1 LRLLVRVKPSATKTT
16 GKLTFLPFDSSVV
29 GQQQAKDHGNIHFS
43 AIRKP
48 MEFTAEELWS
58 RVLESARSQIQEQT
72 YRTWLADTSAQ
83 SLTDTELVVEVAS
96 QFHVEWIGDKYSRA
110 LTEAT
115 EVILGRPVQ
124 LQFQSRSTSPPLPT
138 LAPSPPEEPSLFS
151 RQNLG
156 SRESDPALNDRY
168 LFSRF
173 VVGNDNQLATAACK
187 AVAANPSRMYN
198 PLFLYGGVGLGKTH
212 LMHAIGNEVL
222 AQNRLAKV
230 SYVTTE
236 QFTNDLIVSIQEGTT
251 ARFRARY
258 RAKDILLVDDVQFLK
273 GKERTQEE
281 FFHTFNTLYDAK
293 KQIVLTSDRPPK
305 EIPGLEERLVS
316 RFAWGLVTDI
326 KLPDYETRLAILKK
340 KSEDEGLDLDDQ
352 VRDFVARSC
361 TSSIRELEGALIK
374 LMAFSSISKKSITV
388 DLARTALRGT
398 FGYGPGSAGGLL
410 TPERIRE
417 VVALRWRVS
426 EEALASKRR
435 SKNLTIPRQ
444 VAMYL
449 IKTLLDYPLVS
460 IGKVFGGRDHS
471 TVIHSIRRVE
481 ETLEIDAT
489 FRRIVEALE
498 EELGAH

>member
-1 LRLLVRVKPSATKTT
+1 MFKT
-16 GKLTFLPFDSSVV
+16 
-29 GQQQAKDHGNIHFS
+29 N
-43 AIRKP
+43 
-48 MEFTAEELWS
+48 
-58 RVLESARSQIQEQT
+58 
-72 YRTWLADTSAQ
+72 
-83 SLTDTELVVEVAS
+83 
-96 QFHVEWIGDKYSRA
+96 
-110 LTEAT
+110 EA
-115 EVILGRPVQ
+115 
-124 LQFQSRSTSPPLPT
+124 
-138 LAPSPPEEPSLFS
+138 
-151 RQNLG
+151 
-156 SRESDPALNDRY
+156 
-168 LFSRF
+168 
-173 VVGNDNQLATAACK
+173 
-187 AVAANPSRMYN
+187 
-198 PLFLYGGVGLGKTH
+198 
-212 LMHAIGNEVL
+212 L

-236 QFTNDLIVSIQEGTT
+236 QFTKDLIVAIQEGTT

-293 KQIVLTSDRPPK
+293 KQIVLTSDRAPK

-326 KLPDYETRLAILKK
+326 KPPDYETRLAILKK
-340 KSEDEGLDLDDQ
+340 KSEDQGLDLDDQ

-374 LMAFSSISKKSITV
+374 LMAFSSISKMDITV
-388 DLARTALRGT
+388 ELARSALRGT

-426 EEALASKRR
+426 EEALVSKRR

-460 IGKVFGGRDHS
+460 IGNVFGGRDHS

-481 ETLEIDAT
+481 ETIEVDAT

-498 EELGAH
+498 EELGEH

>member
-1 LRLLVRVKPSATKTT
+1 
-16 GKLTFLPFDSSVV
+16 
-29 GQQQAKDHGNIHFS
+29 
-43 AIRKP
+43 

-58 RVLESARSQIQEQT
+58 KVLQSARTQIPEQT
-72 YRTWLADTSAQ
+72 YRTWLADTSAG
-83 SLTDTELVVEVAS
+83 SLTDSGLKVEVAS
-96 QFHVEWIGDKYSRA
+96 QFHVEWIGDKYGA
-110 LTEAT
+110 VLAAAVEN
-115 EVILGRPVQ
+115 IIGRSID
-124 LQFQSRSTSPPLPT
+124 LQFHSRSTSTPLLPPDL
-138 LAPSPPEEPSLFS
+138 PPEDEPSLFTYP
-151 RQNLG
+151 NLDLSQASG
-156 SRESDPALNDRY
+156 PALNDRY

-173 VVGNDNQLATAACK
+173 VVGNDNQLATAACR
-187 AVAANPSRMYN
+187 AVASNPSRMYN

-222 AQNRLAKV
+222 KNNPAAKIA
-230 SYVTTE
+230 YVTTE
-236 QFTNDLIVSIQEGTT
+236 QFTNELIVAIQNGTT
-251 ARFRARY
+251 PNFRARY
-258 RAKDILLVDDVQFLK
+258 RKKDLLLVDDVQFLK

-281 FFHTFNTLYDAK
+281 FFHTFNTLYDAH
-293 KQIVLTSDRPPK
+293 KQIVLTSDRAPK

-326 KLPDYETRLAILKK
+326 KPPDYETRLAILKK
-340 KSEDEGLDLDDQ
+340 KSEDEGLELDDK
-352 VRDFVARSC
+352 VRDFVARAC

-374 LMAFSSISKKSITV
+374 LMAVSSITNKSITV
-388 DLARTALRGT
+388 ELARAALRGT

-410 TPERIRE
+410 TPERVRE
-417 VVALRWRVS
+417 TVALRWRVS

-471 TVIHSIRRVE
+471 TVIHSIRKVE
-481 ETLEIDAT
+481 ETLKTDPT

-498 EELGAH
+498 EELEES

>member
-1 LRLLVRVKPSATKTT
+1 
-16 GKLTFLPFDSSVV
+16 
-29 GQQQAKDHGNIHFS
+29 
-43 AIRKP
+43 

-58 RVLESARSQIQEQT
+58 RVLESVRSQIQKQT

-83 SLTDTELVVEVAS
+83 GLTDTELIVEVAS
-96 QFHVEWIGDKYSRA
+96 QFHVEWIGDKYGRVLAES
-110 LTEAT
+110 T

-124 LQFQSRSTSPPLPT
+124 LQFQSRSASASLPT

-151 RQNLG
+151 HQNLE
-156 SRESDPALNDRY
+156 SREGESALNDRY

-173 VVGNDNQLATAACK
+173 VVGNDNQLASAACK

-236 QFTNDLIVSIQEGTT
+236 QFTNDLIVAIQEGTT

-293 KQIVLTSDRPPK
+293 KQIVLTSDRAPK

-326 KLPDYETRLAILKK
+326 KPPDYETRLAILKK
-340 KSEDEGLDLDDQ
+340 KSEDQGLDLDDQ

-374 LMAFSSISKKSITV
+374 LMAFSSISKMDITV
-388 DLARTALRGT
+388 ELARSALRGT

-426 EEALASKRR
+426 EESLVSKRR

-460 IGKVFGGRDHS
+460 IGNVFGGRDHS

-481 ETLEIDAT
+481 ETIEVDAT

-498 EELGAH
+498 EELGEH

>member
-1 LRLLVRVKPSATKTT
+1 
-16 GKLTFLPFDSSVV
+16 
-29 GQQQAKDHGNIHFS
+29 
-43 AIRKP
+43 
-48 MEFTAEELWS
+48 
-58 RVLESARSQIQEQT
+58 
-72 YRTWLADTSAQ
+72 
-83 SLTDTELVVEVAS
+83 
-96 QFHVEWIGDKYSRA
+96 
-110 LTEAT
+110 
-115 EVILGRPVQ
+115 
-124 LQFQSRSTSPPLPT
+124 
-138 LAPSPPEEPSLFS
+138 
-151 RQNLG
+151 
-156 SRESDPALNDRY
+156 
-168 LFSRF
+168 
-173 VVGNDNQLATAACK
+173 
-187 AVAANPSRMYN
+187 MYN

-498 EELGAH
+498 EELGEH